1 MLKDEVVAGGRCLT
15 HKGLSLSACGAT
27 WSECDKIIREE
38 LATLWE
44 EYALALDDEFTA
56 GAITLKNKLLAMV
69 EEVK

>member
-38 LATLWE
+38 LALLMAPGEATPSAI
-44 EYALALDDEFTA
+44 ALRNE
-56 GAITLKNKLLAMV
+56 LLEMV